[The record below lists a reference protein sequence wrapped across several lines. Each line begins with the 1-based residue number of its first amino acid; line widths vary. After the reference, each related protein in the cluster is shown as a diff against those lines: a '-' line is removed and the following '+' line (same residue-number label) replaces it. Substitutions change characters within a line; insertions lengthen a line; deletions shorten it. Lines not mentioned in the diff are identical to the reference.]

1 MIFVIMGMEVHPFD
15 RLARAVDELAR
26 TGALGEDFFVQLG
39 ACTYEPRHAQFERF
53 LSFGDICEQIQRAS
67 VTVTHAGAGS
77 TLVCIEQGKHPVM
90 VPRRSRD
97 GEHVDEHQLPFAE
110 KLEAAGLVTV
120 VREMEELPAAI
131 TATRSRSAPADALGR
146 ARELTGWLET
156 YWGGLAR
163 GRGDGWGRSGLG
175 ADSPRP

>member
-26 TGALGEDFFVQLG
+26 AGTAGEDFFVQLG
-39 ACTYEPRHAQFERF
+39 TCGYEPRHARFERF
-53 LSFGDICEQIQRAS
+53 LSFGDVCEQIRRAS
-67 VTVTHAGAGS
+67 VAVTHAGAGS
-77 TLVCIEQGKHPVM
+77 TLLCIEQGKHPVM
-90 VPRRSRD
+90 VPRRSRL

-110 KLEAAGLVTV
+110 KLEAGGLATV

-131 TATRSRSAPADALGR
+131 AATRSRGAPADSLGR

-156 YWGGLAR
+156 FWRGLA
-163 GRGDGWGRSGLG
+163 
-175 ADSPRP
+175 

>member
-26 TGALGEDFFVQLG
+26 AGTAGEDFFVQLG
-39 ACTYEPRHAQFERF
+39 TCGYEPRHARFERF
-53 LSFGDICEQIQRAS
+53 LSFGDVCEQIRRAS
-67 VTVTHAGAGS
+67 VAVTHAGAGS
-77 TLVCIEQGKHPVM
+77 TLLCIEQGKHPVM
-90 VPRRSRD
+90 VPRRSRL

-110 KLEAAGLVTV
+110 KLEAGGLATV

-131 TATRSRSAPADALGR
+131 AAKRSRGAPADSLGR

-156 YWGGLAR
+156 FWRGLA
-163 GRGDGWGRSGLG
+163 
-175 ADSPRP
+175 